1 MAVKMLVFDYRESE
15 KEFFRTHEL
24 ENFDITFYTESL
36 MMIQF
41 LNSPGKIW
49 IIRR

>member
-24 ENFDITFYTESL
+24 ENFDN
-36 MMIQF
+36 F
-41 LNSPGKIW
+41 LYREFK
-49 IIRR
+49 